1 MKVVTAQEM
10 RKIDQQTIEQV
21 GIPGAVLM
29 EHAGTAVVRTI
40 RQRFPECQ
48 RIAVIVGKGNNGGD
62 GLVIARQLA
71 HVGQPIQIFLV
82 SPPESFTGDALT
94 NLQIAENLDLPITLV
109 LSENELKGARSQIAS
124 ADLIVDSIF
133 GTGLR
138 GGVHGFIAEVIECI
152 NKTGCPVVAIDL
164 PSGLSADT
172 GIAEGACVQATYTV
186 TMGLPKRGNLIHPG
200 AAFTG
205 KLEVA
210 DIGFPPSVIDAQ
222 DIQIRWTQ
230 PSDAAQLLPQRP
242 THSHKGT
249 YGRVFVAAAST
260 GMTGAAALTSAGAL
274 RVGAGLVTLG
284 APKSLNPVLEVKLTE
299 VMTLPLPETA
309 EGSLA
314 LEAKSHILE
323 AVERTKSVL
332 AIGPGLSQHPETVA
346 FVHSLIRESNTPT
359 VIDADGINA
368 LSKSTEIL
376 ASLSPESVL
385 TPHPGEM
392 ARLIGS
398 TVEALERDRIG
409 IAQRFA
415 ETHDVTLV
423 LKGAPTVVANENG
436 EVWINSTG
444 NAGMATGGMGDILT
458 GLIAGLMAQKAS
470 TFDAAVLGVYLHGLA
485 GDIVAESIGMHG
497 LMAGDVL
504 NSVPEALKLCSAQS
518 QGGKHKIRSS
528 ITGNTPVA

>member
-1 MKVVTAQEM
+1 MKVVTAQQM
-10 RKIDQQTIEQV
+10 RKIDQETIEQI

-29 EHAGTAVVRTI
+29 EHAGSAVVRAI
-40 RQRFPECQ
+40 HQHFPECQ

-62 GLVIARQLA
+62 GLVVARQLA
-71 HVGQPIQIFLV
+71 HAGQPIQIFLV
-82 SPPESFTGDALT
+82 SPTKSFAGDALT
-94 NLQIAENLDLPITLV
+94 NLQIVQNLDLPITLV
-109 LSENELKGARSQIAS
+109 LSEDELKGAESQIAS

-138 GGVHGFIAEVIECI
+138 DGVHGFIGQIIECI
-152 NKTGCPVVAIDL
+152 NEIGKPVVAIDL

-172 GIAEGACVQATYTV
+172 GLAEGACVQATHTV
-186 TMGLPKRGNLIHPG
+186 TVGLPKRGNLIHPG
-200 AAFTG
+200 ATFTG

-210 DIGFPPSVIDAQ
+210 DIGFPPNVIDAQ
-222 DIQIRWTQ
+222 EIQINWTQ

-242 THSHKGT
+242 SYSHKGT

-284 APKSLNPVLEVKLTE
+284 APKSLNPILEQKLTE
-299 VMTLPLPETA
+299 VMTFPLPETA

-314 LEAKSHILE
+314 LEAKSHIVD

-346 FVHSLIRESNTPT
+346 LVHSLIHESNAPT

-368 LSKSTEIL
+368 LSKSKEIL
-376 ASLSPESVL
+376 SSLSPQTVL

-392 ARLIGS
+392 ARLIGG
-398 TVEALERDRIG
+398 TVEALERNRLG
-409 IAQRFA
+409 IAQQFA
-415 ETHDVTLV
+415 ETYNVTLV
-423 LKGAPTVVANENG
+423 LKGAPTVVAHGNG

-444 NAGMATGGMGDILT
+444 NAGMATGGMGDVLT
-458 GLIAGLMAQKAS
+458 GLIAGLMAQKVPS
-470 TFDAAVLGVYLHGLA
+470 FDAAVLGVYLHGLA
-485 GDIVAESIGMHG
+485 ADIVAESVGMHG

-504 NSVPEALKLCSAQS
+504 NSVPKAIKLCGAPFQ
-518 QGGKHKIRSS
+518 R
-528 ITGNTPVA
+528 

>member
-10 RKIDQQTIEQV
+10 RQIDQQTIEQI
-21 GIPGAVLM
+21 GISGAVLM
-29 EHAGTAVVRTI
+29 EHAGSAVVRVI
-40 RQRFPECQ
+40 HQHFPECQ
-48 RIAVIVGKGNNGGD
+48 RIAIIVGKGNNGGD
-62 GLVIARQLA
+62 GLVVARQLA
-71 HVGQPIQIFLV
+71 HAGQPIQIFLV
-82 SPPESFTGDALT
+82 SPPESFAGDALA
-94 NLQIAENLDLPITLV
+94 NLQIAQNLNLPITSV
-109 LSENELKGARSQIAS
+109 LAEDELEATKSQIAS

-138 GGVHGFIAEVIECI
+138 GGVHGFIGDVITYI
-152 NKTGCPVVAIDL
+152 NKTERPVIAIDL

-172 GIAEGACVQATYTV
+172 GMAEGACIQASYTV

-200 AAFTG
+200 ATFTG

-210 DIGFPPSVIDAQ
+210 DIGFPPSVTDAQ
-222 DIQIRWTQ
+222 NIQINWTQ
-230 PSDAAQLLPQRP
+230 PSDAARILPPRP
-242 THSHKGT
+242 IHSHKGT
-249 YGRVFVAAAST
+249 YGRVYVVAAST
-260 GMTGAAALTSAGAL
+260 GMTGAAALTSTGAL

-284 APKSLNPVLEVKLTE
+284 APESLNPILEVKLTE
-299 VMTLPLPETA
+299 AMTVPLPETA

-314 LEAKSHILE
+314 LEAKSHIIE
-323 AVERTKSVL
+323 TVDRTKSVL

-346 FVHSLIRESNTPT
+346 LVHSLICESNAPI
-359 VIDADGINA
+359 VIDADGVNA
-368 LSKSTEIL
+368 LSKSKEIL
-376 ASLSPESVL
+376 SSLSPQTVL

-392 ARLIGS
+392 ARLIGG

-415 ETHDVTLV
+415 ETHNVTLV
-423 LKGAPTVVANENG
+423 LKGAPTVVARGDG

-458 GLIAGLMAQKAS
+458 GLIAGLIAQKVS
-470 TFDAAVLGVYLHGLA
+470 PFDAAVLGVYLHGLA

-504 NSVPEALKLCSAQS
+504 NSVPKAIKLCGEQS
-518 QGGKHKIRSS
+518 QG
-528 ITGNTPVA
+528 

>member
-10 RKIDQQTIEQV
+10 RKVDRQTIEQI

-29 EHAGTAVVRTI
+29 EHAGTAIVRAI
-40 RQRFPECQ
+40 HQNFPECQ
-48 RIAVIVGKGNNGGD
+48 HIAIVVGKGNNGGD
-62 GLVIARQLA
+62 GLVVARQLA
-71 HVGQPIQIFLV
+71 LAGQPIQIFLV
-82 SPPESFTGDALT
+82 SPPENFAGDALS
-94 NLQIAENLDLPITLV
+94 NLQIAQNLDLPITLI
-109 LSENELKGARSQIAS
+109 LSEDELEGASSQIAS

-138 GGVHGFIAEVIECI
+138 GGVHGFIGDVIECI
-152 NKTGCPVVAIDL
+152 NKTGKPVVAIDL

-172 GIAEGACVQATYTV
+172 GLAEGACIQATYTV

-200 AAFTG
+200 ATFTG

-210 DIGFPPSVIDAQ
+210 DIGFPSSVIDAQ
-222 DIQIRWTQ
+222 SIQINWTQ
-230 PSDAAQLLPQRP
+230 PSDAAQLLPLRS

-249 YGRVFVAAAST
+249 YGRVFVVAAST

-284 APKSLNPVLEVKLTE
+284 APKSLNPILEVKLTE

-314 LEAKSHILE
+314 LEAKSHIIE
-323 AVERTKSVL
+323 AVDRTKSVL

-346 FVHSLIRESNTPT
+346 LVHSLIRERDAPT

-368 LSKSTEIL
+368 LSRSKEIL
-376 ASLSPESVL
+376 SSLSPQTVL

-392 ARLIGS
+392 ARLIGR

-415 ETHDVTLV
+415 ETHNVTLV
-423 LKGAPTVVANENG
+423 LKGAPTVVARGNG

-444 NAGMATGGMGDILT
+444 NAGMATGGMGDVLT
-458 GLIAGLMAQKAS
+458 GLIAGLMAQKVPA
-470 TFDAAVLGVYLHGLA
+470 FDAAVLGVYLHGLA

-504 NSVPEALKLCSAQS
+504 NNVPEAIKLCGTQS
-518 QGGKHKIRSS
+518 QG
-528 ITGNTPVA
+528 

>member
-10 RKIDQQTIEQV
+10 RQIDQQTIEQI
-21 GIPGAVLM
+21 GIPGTVLM
-29 EHAGTAVVRTI
+29 EHAGNAIVQAI
-40 RQRFPECQ
+40 RQHFPECWH
-48 RIAVIVGKGNNGGD
+48 IGIVVGKGNNGGD
-62 GLVIARQLA
+62 GLVVARQLA
-71 HVGQPIQIFLV
+71 HAGQPIQIFLV
-82 SPPESFTGDALT
+82 SPPESFAGDALI
-94 NLQIAENLDLPITLV
+94 NLQIAQNLNLPIAPI
-109 LSENELKGARSQIAS
+109 LSEDDLKQFKSQIAS
-124 ADLIVDSIF
+124 SDLIIDSIF

-138 GGVHGFIAEVIECI
+138 GGVHGFIGDAIECI
-152 NKTGCPVVAIDL
+152 NETGKPVVAIDL

-172 GIAEGACVQATYTV
+172 GIAEGACIQATYTV
-186 TMGLPKRGNLIHPG
+186 TMGLPKRGNLVHPG
-200 AAFTG
+200 GTLTG

-210 DIGFPPSVIDAQ
+210 DIGFPQSVIAAQ
-222 DIQIRWTQ
+222 NIQINWTQ
-230 PSDAAQLLPQRP
+230 PSDAVRMLPLRP

-249 YGRVFVAAAST
+249 YGRVFVVAAST

-284 APKSLNPVLEVKLTE
+284 TPKSLNPILEVKLTE

-314 LEAKSHILE
+314 LEAKSRIIE

-346 FVHSLIRESNTPT
+346 LVHSLICASDAPT

-368 LSKSTEIL
+368 LSKSKEIL
-376 ASLSPESVL
+376 SSLSSQTVL

-392 ARLIGS
+392 ARLIGG
-398 TVEALERDRIG
+398 TVESLERDRIG

-415 ETHDVTLV
+415 QAHNVTLV
-423 LKGAPTVVANENG
+423 LKGAPTVVARGNG

-444 NAGMATGGMGDILT
+444 NAGMATGGMGDVLT
-458 GLIAGLMAQKAS
+458 GLIAGLMAQKVPPS
-470 TFDAAVLGVYLHGLA
+470 DAAVLGVYLHGLA
-485 GDIVAESIGMHG
+485 GDIVAESTGMHG

-504 NSVPEALKLCSAQS
+504 DNVSKAIKLCGAQS
-518 QGGKHKIRSS
+518 Q
-528 ITGNTPVA
+528 V

>member
-1 MKVVTAQEM
+1 MKVVTAQQM
-10 RKIDQQTIEQV
+10 REIDRQTIEQI

-29 EHAGTAVVRTI
+29 EHAGTTVVQAI
-40 RQRFPECQ
+40 REHFPECQ

-62 GLVIARQLA
+62 GLVVARQLA
-71 HVGQPIQIFLV
+71 HAGQPIQILLV
-82 SPPESFTGDALT
+82 SPPESFAGDALT
-94 NLQIAENLDLPITLV
+94 NLQIAQNLDLSITSV
-109 LSENELKGARSQIAS
+109 LSEDELRGARSQIAA

-138 GGVHGFIAEVIECI
+138 GGVRGFIGEIIGCI
-152 NKTGCPVVAIDL
+152 NETGKPVIAIDL
-164 PSGLSADT
+164 PSGLAADT
-172 GIAEGACVQATYTV
+172 GIAEGECIQATYTV

-200 AAFTG
+200 ATFTG

-210 DIGFPPSVIDAQ
+210 DIGFPSSVIDAQ
-222 DIQIRWTQ
+222 DIQINWTQ
-230 PSDAAQLLPQRP
+230 PSDAARILPSRP

-249 YGRVFVAAAST
+249 YGRVFVAAASS

-284 APKSLNPVLEVKLTE
+284 VPKSLNPILEVKFTE
-299 VMTLPLPETA
+299 GMTLPLPETA

-314 LEAKSHILE
+314 LEAKSHIIE
-323 AVERTKSVL
+323 VVERTKSVL

-346 FVHSLIRESNTPT
+346 LVHSLIRESDTPT

-368 LSKSTEIL
+368 IAKSKEIL
-376 ASLSPESVL
+376 SSLSPQTVL

-392 ARLIGS
+392 ARLTGG
-398 TVEALERDRIG
+398 TVESLERDRIG
-409 IAQRFA
+409 IAQQFA
-415 ETHDVTLV
+415 TTHNVTLV
-423 LKGAPTVVANENG
+423 LKGAPTVVAFGNG

-458 GLIAGLMAQKAS
+458 GLIAGLIAQKVPAC
-470 TFDAAVLGVYLHGLA
+470 DAAVLGVYLHGLA

-504 NSVPEALKLCSAQS
+504 NSVPKAIKLCSAQS
-518 QGGKHKIRSS
+518 QG
-528 ITGNTPVA
+528 

>member
-1 MKVVTAQEM
+1 MKVVTTQQM
-10 RKIDQQTIEQV
+10 REIDQQTIEQI

-29 EHAGTAVVRTI
+29 EHAGTAVVRAI
-40 RQRFPECQ
+40 HQHFPECQ

-62 GLVIARQLA
+62 GLVVARQLA
-71 HVGQPIQIFLV
+71 HAGQPIQILLV
-82 SPPESFTGDALT
+82 SPPESFAGDALT
-94 NLQIAENLDLPITLV
+94 NLQIAQNLDLPITLI
-109 LSENELKGARSQIAS
+109 LSEDELELAKSQIAA

-138 GGVHGFIAEVIECI
+138 GGVRGFIGDIIRCI
-152 NKTGCPVVAIDL
+152 NETGEPVVAIDL
-164 PSGLSADT
+164 PSGLAADT
-172 GIAEGACVQATYTV
+172 GIAEGACIQATYTV

-200 AAFTG
+200 ATFTG
-205 KLEVA
+205 KLDVA
-210 DIGFPPSVIDAQ
+210 DIGFPSSVIDAQ
-222 DIQIRWTQ
+222 DIQINWTQ
-230 PSDAAQLLPQRP
+230 PSDAARILPSRP

-284 APKSLNPVLEVKLTE
+284 VPKSLNPILEVKFTE
-299 VMTLPLPETA
+299 GMTLPLPETA

-314 LEAKSHILE
+314 LEAKSHIIE

-346 FVHSLIRESNTPT
+346 LVHSLIRESDTPT

-368 LSKSTEIL
+368 IAKSKEIL
-376 ASLSPESVL
+376 SSLSPQTVL

-392 ARLIGS
+392 ARLIGG
-398 TVEALERDRIG
+398 TVESLERDRIG
-409 IAQRFA
+409 IAQEFA
-415 ETHDVTLV
+415 TTHNVTLA
-423 LKGAPTVVANENG
+423 LKGAPTVVAFGNG

-444 NAGMATGGMGDILT
+444 NAGMATGGMGDVLT
-458 GLIAGLMAQKAS
+458 GLIAGLIAQGVSAC
-470 TFDAAVLGVYLHGLA
+470 DAAVLGVYLHGLA

-504 NSVPEALKLCSAQS
+504 DNIPKAIKQCSAQS
-518 QGGKHKIRSS
+518 Q
-528 ITGNTPVA
+528 A

>member
-10 RKIDQQTIEQV
+10 RQIDQQTIEQI

-29 EHAGTAVVRTI
+29 EHAGDAVVQAI
-40 RQRFPECQ
+40 RQHFSECQ
-48 RIAVIVGKGNNGGD
+48 HVGIFVGKGNNGGD

-71 HVGQPIQIFLV
+71 HAGQPIQIFLV
-82 SPPESFTGDALT
+82 SPPESFAGDALT
-94 NLQIAENLDLPITLV
+94 NLQIVQNLDLPITLI
-109 LSENELKGARSQIAS
+109 LSENDLKQFKNQIAS
-124 ADLIVDSIF
+124 SDLIVDSIF

-138 GGVHGFIAEVIECI
+138 GGVHGFIGAVINYI
-152 NKTGCPVVAIDL
+152 NELGRPVVAIDL

-172 GIAEGACVQATYTV
+172 GLAEGACIQATYTV

-200 AAFTG
+200 ATLTG

-210 DIGFPPSVIDAQ
+210 DIGFPSSVIDAQ
-222 DIQIRWTQ
+222 NIQLNWTQ
-230 PSDAAQLLPQRP
+230 PSDATQMMPSRP
-242 THSHKGT
+242 RHSHKGT
-249 YGRVFVAAAST
+249 YGRVFVVAAST

-284 APKSLNPVLEVKLTE
+284 TPKSLNPILEVKLTE

-314 LEAKSHILE
+314 LEAKSHIIE

-346 FVHSLIRESNTPT
+346 LVHNLICETDTPT

-368 LSKSTEIL
+368 LSKSKEIL
-376 ASLSPESVL
+376 SSLSPQTVL

-392 ARLIGS
+392 ARLIGG
-398 TVEALERDRIG
+398 TVEALEQDRIG

-415 ETHDVTLV
+415 ETHNVTLV
-423 LKGAPTVVANENG
+423 LKGAPTVVAHGNG

-444 NAGMATGGMGDILT
+444 NAGMATGGMGDVLT
-458 GLIAGLMAQKAS
+458 GLIAGLVAQKVS
-470 TFDAAVLGVYLHGLA
+470 PFDAAVLGVYLHGLA
-485 GDIVAESIGMHG
+485 GDIVAESVGMHG

-504 NSVPEALKLCSAQS
+504 NNVPKAIKLCGAQS
-518 QGGKHKIRSS
+518 Q
-528 ITGNTPVA
+528 A

>member
-10 RKIDQQTIEQV
+10 RQIDQQTIQQI
-21 GIPGAVLM
+21 GIPGVVLM
-29 EHAGTAVVRTI
+29 EHAGSAVVRAI
-40 RQRFPECQ
+40 HGHFPECGS
-48 RIAVIVGKGNNGGD
+48 IAIVVGKGNNGGD

-71 HVGQPIQIFLV
+71 LSGQPIQIFLV
-82 SPPESFTGDALT
+82 SSPESFTGDALT
-94 NLQIAENLDLPITLV
+94 NLRIAQNLDLSIIPI
-109 LSENELKGARSQIAS
+109 LSESELKEQKSQIAS

-138 GGVHGFIAEVIECI
+138 GRVCGLIGDIIECI
-152 NKTGCPVVAIDL
+152 NDTGKPVVAIDL

-172 GIAEGACVQATYTV
+172 GITEGACIQASYTV

-200 AAFTG
+200 QGFTG
-205 KLEVA
+205 QLEVA

-222 DIQIRWTQ
+222 NIQINWTQ
-230 PSDAAQLLPQRP
+230 PSDAAQLLPARP

-249 YGRVFVAAAST
+249 YGRVFVVAAST

-284 APKSLNPVLEVKLTE
+284 TPKSLNSILEVKLTE

-309 EGSLA
+309 DGSLA
-314 LEAKSHILE
+314 LGAKSHITE
-323 AVERTKSVL
+323 TVKRTKSVL

-346 FVHSLIRESNTPT
+346 LVHSLICETDTLT

-368 LSKSTEIL
+368 LSRSKDMLS
-376 ASLSPESVL
+376 SLSPQTVL

-392 ARLIGS
+392 ARLVGE
-398 TVEALERDRIG
+398 TVETLERDRIG

-415 ETHDVTLV
+415 KDHNVTLV
-423 LKGAPTVVANENG
+423 LKGAPTVIACGNG

-444 NAGMATGGMGDILT
+444 NAGMATGGMGDVLT
-458 GLIAGLMAQKAS
+458 GLIAGLMAQKVLP
-470 TFDAAVLGVYLHGLA
+470 FDAAVLGVYLHGLA
-485 GDIVAESIGMHG
+485 ADIVAESIGMHG

-504 NSVPEALKLCSAQS
+504 NNVPKAIKLLDAQF
-518 QGGKHKIRSS
+518 Q
-528 ITGNTPVA
+528 A

>member
-10 RKIDQQTIEQV
+10 REIDRQTIDQI

-29 EHAGTAVVRTI
+29 EHAGIAVVRAI
-40 RQRFPECQ
+40 HQHFPECQ
-48 RIAVIVGKGNNGGD
+48 RIGVIVGKGNNGGD
-62 GLVIARQLA
+62 GLVVARQLA
-71 HVGQPIQIFLV
+71 YAGQPIQIFLV
-82 SPPESFTGDALT
+82 SPPESFAGDALT
-94 NLQIAENLDLPITLV
+94 NLQIAQNLDLPITSILT
-109 LSENELKGARSQIAS
+109 EDELKGAESQIAS

-152 NKTGCPVVAIDL
+152 NETGKPVVAIDL

-172 GIAEGACVQATYTV
+172 GIAEGACIQATYTV

-200 AAFTG
+200 ATFTG
-205 KLEVA
+205 TLEVA
-210 DIGFPPSVIDAQ
+210 DIGFPQSVIDTQ
-222 DIQIRWTQ
+222 SIQINWTQ
-230 PSDAAQLLPQRP
+230 PSEAARILPSRP

-284 APKSLNPVLEVKLTE
+284 APKSLNPILEVKLTE
-299 VMTLPLPETA
+299 VMTLPLPETTTGA
-309 EGSLA
+309 LA
-314 LEAKSHILE
+314 LEAKSHIIE

-346 FVHSLIRESNTPT
+346 LVHSLIRESDAPM

-376 ASLSPESVL
+376 SSLSPETVL

-392 ARLIGS
+392 ARLIGG
-398 TVEALERDRIG
+398 TVEALERNRIG

-415 ETHDVTLV
+415 ETHNVTLV
-423 LKGAPTVVANENG
+423 LKGAPTVVAHGNG

-444 NAGMATGGMGDILT
+444 NAGMATGGMGDVLT
-458 GLIAGLMAQKAS
+458 GLIAGLIAQRVPA
-470 TFDAAVLGVYLHGLA
+470 FDAAVLGVYLHGLA

-504 NSVPEALKLCSAQS
+504 NNVSKALQLCSAHS
-518 QGGKHKIRSS
+518 QE
-528 ITGNTPVA
+528 

>member
-10 RKIDQQTIEQV
+10 RQIDQQTIEHI

-29 EHAGTAVVRTI
+29 EHAGTAVVRAI
-40 RQRFPECQ
+40 RQHFPECQ

-62 GLVIARQLA
+62 GLVVARQFA
-71 HVGQPIQIFLV
+71 HAGQPVQIFLV
-82 SPPESFTGDALT
+82 SPPESFAGDALT
-94 NLQIAENLDLPITLV
+94 NLQIAQNLNLPITSV
-109 LSENELKGARSQIAS
+109 LAEDKLEAAKSQIAS
-124 ADLIVDSIF
+124 VDLIVDSIF

-138 GGVHGFIAEVIECI
+138 GGVHGFIGDVITYI
-152 NKTGCPVVAIDL
+152 NKTERPVIAIDL

-172 GIAEGACVQATYTV
+172 GMAEGACIQASYTV

-200 AAFTG
+200 ATFTG

-210 DIGFPPSVIDAQ
+210 DIGFPLSVIDAQ
-222 DIQIRWTQ
+222 NIQISWTQ
-230 PSDAAQLLPQRP
+230 PSDAARILPPRP
-242 THSHKGT
+242 IHSHKGT
-249 YGRVFVAAAST
+249 YGRVYVVAAST
-260 GMTGAAALTSAGAL
+260 GMTGAAALTSTGAL

-284 APKSLNPVLEVKLTE
+284 APKSLNPILEVKLTE
-299 VMTLPLPETA
+299 AMTVPLPETA

-314 LEAKSHILE
+314 LEAKSHIIE
-323 AVERTKSVL
+323 TVERTKSVL

-346 FVHSLIRESNTPT
+346 LVHSLICESNAPI
-359 VIDADGINA
+359 VIDADGVNA
-368 LSKSTEIL
+368 LSKSKGIL
-376 ASLSPESVL
+376 SSLSPQTVL

-392 ARLIGS
+392 ARLIGG

-409 IAQRFA
+409 IAQQFA
-415 ETHDVTLV
+415 QVHNVTLV
-423 LKGAPTVVANENG
+423 LKGAPTVVARGNG

-458 GLIAGLMAQKAS
+458 GLIAGLIAQKVS
-470 TFDAAVLGVYLHGLA
+470 PFDAAVLGVYLHGLA

-504 NSVPEALKLCSAQS
+504 NSVPKAIKLCGAQS
-518 QGGKHKIRSS
+518 QG
-528 ITGNTPVA
+528 

>member
-1 MKVVTAQEM
+1 MKVVTAQQM
-10 RKIDQQTIEQV
+10 RQIDQQTIEQI

-29 EHAGTAVVRTI
+29 EHAGSAVVQTI
-40 RQRFPECQ
+40 RQRFPECR
-48 RIAVIVGKGNNGGD
+48 RIAVVVGKGNNGGD
-62 GLVIARQLA
+62 GLVVARQLA
-71 HVGQPIQIFLV
+71 LAGQPVEVILV
-82 SPPESFTGDALT
+82 SPPDHFAGDALT
-94 NLQIAENLDLPITLV
+94 NLQIAQNLEVPITSV
-109 LSENELKGARSQIAS
+109 LSEDELEVAKNQLAS
-124 ADLIVDSIF
+124 SDLIVDSIF

-138 GGVHGFIAEVIECI
+138 GGVQGFVARVIECI
-152 NKTGCPVVAIDL
+152 NETGRPVVAIDL
-164 PSGLSADT
+164 PSGLAADT
-172 GIAEGACVQATYTV
+172 GIAEGACIQAAYTA

-200 AAFTG
+200 ATFTG
-205 KLEVA
+205 QLEVA

-222 DIQIRWTQ
+222 NIEVNWTQ
-230 PSDAAQLLPQRP
+230 PSDAARLLPTRP

-249 YGRVFVAAAST
+249 YGRVFVTAAST

-284 APKSLNPVLEVKLTE
+284 TPKSLNPILEVKLTE
-299 VMTLPLPETA
+299 VMTLPLPETV

-314 LEAKSHILE
+314 LEAKSYILE

-346 FVHSLIRESNTPT
+346 LVHSLVRESDAPT

-368 LSKSTEIL
+368 LSKSKDIL
-376 ASLSPESVL
+376 SSLSPQTVL

-392 ARLIGS
+392 ARLIDE
-398 TVEALERDRIG
+398 TVGALERDRIG

-415 ETHDVTLV
+415 ETHNLTLV
-423 LKGAPTVVANENG
+423 LKGAPTVIAGSNG

-444 NAGMATGGMGDILT
+444 NAGMATGGMGDVLT
-458 GLIAGLMAQKAS
+458 GLIAGLIAQGAS
-470 TFDAAVLGVYLHGLA
+470 SFDAAVLGVYLHGLA

-504 NSVPEALKLCSAQS
+504 DSVPKAIQLCSGES
-518 QGGKHKIRSS
+518 Q
-528 ITGNTPVA
+528 A

>member
-10 RKIDQQTIEQV
+10 RQIDQQTIEEI

-29 EHAGTAVVRTI
+29 EHAGTAIVQAI
-40 RQRFPECQ
+40 REHFPECQ

-62 GLVIARQLA
+62 GLVVARQLA
-71 HVGQPIQIFLV
+71 HAGQPIQIFLV
-82 SPPESFTGDALT
+82 SPPESFAGDALT
-94 NLQIAENLDLPITLV
+94 NLQIAQNLDLSITSV
-109 LSENELKGARSQIAS
+109 LSEDELKGAKSQIAS

-138 GGVHGFIAEVIECI
+138 GGVHGFIGEIIGCI
-152 NKTGCPVVAIDL
+152 NETGKPVVAIDL
-164 PSGLSADT
+164 PSGLAADT
-172 GIAEGACVQATYTV
+172 GIAEGECIQATYTV

-200 AAFTG
+200 ATFTG
-205 KLEVA
+205 ELEVA
-210 DIGFPPSVIDAQ
+210 DIGFPSSVIDAQ
-222 DIQIRWTQ
+222 DIQINWTQ
-230 PSDAAQLLPQRP
+230 PSDAERILPSRP

-284 APKSLNPVLEVKLTE
+284 IPKSLNPILEVKLTE
-299 VMTLPLPETA
+299 GMTLPLPETA

-314 LEAKSHILE
+314 LEAKSHIIA
-323 AVERTKSVL
+323 AVERAKSVL

-346 FVHSLIRESNTPT
+346 LIHSLICESNAPT

-368 LSKSTEIL
+368 LSKSTETL
-376 ASLSPESVL
+376 SSLSPQSVL

-392 ARLIGS
+392 ARLIGM

-415 ETHDVTLV
+415 ETHNVTLV
-423 LKGAPTVVANENG
+423 LKGAPTVVASGDG

-444 NAGMATGGMGDILT
+444 NAGMATGGMGDVLT
-458 GLIAGLMAQKAS
+458 GLIAGLIAQRVPA
-470 TFDAAVLGVYLHGLA
+470 FDAAVLGVYLHGLA

-504 NSVPEALKLCSAQS
+504 NNIPKAIKQCSAQP
-518 QGGKHKIRSS
+518 QG
-528 ITGNTPVA
+528 

>member
-1 MKVVTAQEM
+1 MKVVTAHEM
-10 RKIDQQTIEQV
+10 RQIDQQTIEQI
-21 GIPGAVLM
+21 GLPGVVLM
-29 EHAGTAVVRTI
+29 EHAGSAVVRAI
-40 RQRFPECQ
+40 HQHFPECRQ
-48 RIAVIVGKGNNGGD
+48 VAIVVGKGNNGGD

-71 HVGQPIQIFLV
+71 LAGQPIQIFLV
-82 SPPESFTGDALT
+82 SSPESFAGDALT
-94 NLQIAENLDLPITLV
+94 NLQIAQNLDLPITPI
-109 LSENELKGARSQIAS
+109 LSAVALKEQKSQIAS

-138 GGVHGFIAEVIECI
+138 GGVHGFIGDVIECL
-152 NKTGCPVVAIDL
+152 NETEKPVVAIDL

-172 GIAEGACVQATYTV
+172 GIAEGACIEATYTV

-200 AAFTG
+200 ADLTG
-205 KLEVA
+205 QLEVA
-210 DIGFPPSVIDAQ
+210 DIGFPSSVIDAQ
-222 DIQIRWTQ
+222 NIQINWTQ
-230 PSDAAQLLPQRP
+230 PSDAAQRLPARP

-284 APKSLNPVLEVKLTE
+284 APKSLNPILEVKLTE
-299 VMTLPLPETA
+299 VMTLSLPETA

-314 LEAKSHILE
+314 LEAKSHIIE

-332 AIGPGLSQHPETVA
+332 AIGPGLSQYPETVTL
-346 FVHSLIRESNTPT
+346 VHSLIQETDTPT

-368 LSKSTEIL
+368 LSKSKAIL
-376 ASLSPESVL
+376 SSLSPQTVL

-392 ARLIGS
+392 ARLIGGS
-398 TVEALERDRIG
+398 VEALERDRIG

-415 ETHDVTLV
+415 QAHNVTLV
-423 LKGAPTVVANENG
+423 LKGAPTVVAGGNG

-444 NAGMATGGMGDILT
+444 NAGMATGGMGDVLT
-458 GLIAGLMAQKAS
+458 GLIAGLIAQKVS
-470 TFDAAVLGVYLHGLA
+470 PFNAAVLGVYLHGLA

-504 NSVPEALKLCSAQS
+504 NHVPKAIELCSTQS
-518 QGGKHKIRSS
+518 Q
-528 ITGNTPVA
+528 P